1 MAFIFYD
8 TETTGINVYFDQI
21 LQFAAILTDDNLVEV
36 ERFEIR
42 SRLLPH
48 TVASP
53 GAMNVTNVTAAQ
65 LHQPGYPSH
74 YEMICQIRDKL
85 LDWEPAQFIGHNSLK
100 FDEVLLRSAFY
111 KNLFPPYLT
120 NMNGNNR
127 FDTYIALQAAHLYE
141 PSAIV
146 VPTGLNGKPSFKL
159 DQIAPANG
167 FNHANAHEAMSDVE
181 ATIHMTRL
189 LRERAPETW
198 SRGMRFCHKNSV
210 ADFCNDEEIFG
221 LTEFYF
227 GKPYTFLLHQ
237 IGRNP
242 HDNNEIIAFD
252 LSVDPDDLFGLSD
265 IEMIDRITRAPKP
278 IRRFRANGFPML
290 VDADDA
296 HPYSKA
302 QGIEFEVLEDRAQR
316 LRLDSELTA
325 KLISAFLQ
333 SKPDYEDSPHVEE
346 NLYSGFADNN
356 DSALMEQFHEADWS
370 ERYNIVCRFN
380 DPRYRELGEQLI
392 YFESPEHL
400 SPEIRRKWLGITN
413 ARLMGTGDPCPAL
426 TIPDAIQ
433 QADDLLAN
441 LDGQNQR
448 LLLEHRALLVAQLEK
463 LQNEGAQ

>member
-8 TETTGINVYFDQI
+8 TETTGINVHFDQI

-42 SRLLPH
+42 SRLLPN

-65 LHQPGYPSH
+65 LHEPMYPSH
-74 YEMICQIRDKL
+74 YGMVRQIRDKL
-85 LDWEPAQFIGHNSLK
+85 LEWEPAQFIGHNSLK

-141 PSAIV
+141 PNAIA
-146 VPTGLNGKPSFKL
+146 VPIGPNGKPSFKL

-189 LRERAPETW
+189 LRDRAPETW

-210 ADFCNDEEIFG
+210 ADFCNAEEVFG

-242 HDNNEIIAFD
+242 YDNNEIIAFD
-252 LSVDPDDLFGLSD
+252 LSVDIDDLIGLSD
-265 IEMIDRITRAPKP
+265 IEMIDRLTRTPKP
-278 IRRFRANGFPML
+278 IRKFRANGFPML
-290 VDADDA
+290 VDADEA
-296 HPYSKA
+296 HPYSKVE
-302 QGIEFEVLEDRAQR
+302 GIELEVLEDRAQR
-316 LRLDSELTA
+316 LRGEPELTA
-325 KLISAFLQ
+325 TLMSAFLQ
-333 SKPDYEDSPHVEE
+333 SKPDYADSPHVEE
-346 NLYSGFADNN
+346 NLYSGFADIN
-356 DSALMEQFHEADWS
+356 DNALMQQFHEAEWS
-370 ERYNIVCRFN
+370 ERYNIVCGFN

-392 YFESPEHL
+392 YFEAPEHL
-400 SPEIRRKWLGITN
+400 SPEIRRSWFEKTN

-426 TIPDAIQ
+426 TIPAAIQ

-441 LDGQNQR
+441 VDGPKQQ
-448 LLLEHRALLVAQLEK
+448 LLLGHRSLLLAQLMQ
-463 LQNEGAQ
+463 LQNEGS